1 MENQLDEPTQP
12 VTLLLRSASILSGLG
27 LIFIRF
33 RGPKALKDSHG
44 KMGWERGSGNNRK
57 AILIRDTIPGCLRR
71 KENHSENR
79 VDIW

>member
-1 MENQLDEPTQP
+1 MENQPDEPTQP

-33 RGPKALKDSHG
+33 REPKALEDSHG
-44 KMGWERGSGNNRK
+44 KMGWERGTGNNRK
-57 AILIRDTIPGCLRR
+57 AILIRDTIPWLPAEQGKPQR
-71 KENHSENR
+71 KP